1 MTLLSGV
8 LAGADEGMRYEVWKL
23 SSSGREEPKL
33 LGHLNI
39 IMEYAGYGPSY
50 FVAQDSWPWRVPEV
64 RKGLS
69 TRFNLSVYASQY
81 WVSGDIVGS
90 HWLKMPFWSAMSA
103 YGSRDI
109 YVVRPPLTLLGRTRT
124 GAIYAVP
131 GLMHFGQV
139 VQIPAPPTM
148 AEPQWALR
156 NGKLIRWNKRYRG
169 ELQVALD
176 RALEQGL
183 A

>member
-8 LAGADEGMRYEVWKL
+8 LSGADEGMRYEVWKL
-23 SSSGREEPKL
+23 SGFGQEEPKL

-39 IMEYAGYGPSY
+39 VMEYQGQPSY
-50 FVAQDSWPWRVPEV
+50 FVGTDSFPWRVSEV
-64 RKGLS
+64 RKGLNA
-69 TRFNLSVYASQY
+69 RFNLGVYNVSQRSI
-81 WVSGDIVGS
+81 SGDIVGS
-90 HWLKMPFWSAMSA
+90 HWLKMLFWHVLA

-109 YVVRPPLTLLGRTRT
+109 YVVRPPLTLLGRTKT
-124 GAIYAVP
+124 AAIYAVP

-139 VQIPAPPTM
+139 VQITVPAKVV
-148 AEPQWALR
+148 EPRWVLEY
-156 NGKLIRWNKRYRG
+156 GKLIRWNERYRG